1 MTAPIAIHRT
11 EDSMKKQAGFLMR
24 KQFMANLR
32 KNRYF
37 YVLWGVSTLIAVLII
52 MNNPGQNP
60 GDLVS
65 GFFFFVAFL
74 WMAAVIFTIT
84 ALLNYANSI
93 RMTNRSIK
101 YYAAHA
107 PESFL
112 SYDDEK
118 LIYITGAEKM
128 EYKWADVTEFM
139 ENQNSLYLVL
149 NNKLLESVSF
159 AETDIGE
166 EHYRALRSIVASRFP

>member
-11 EDSMKKQAGFLMR
+11 EESMKKQAGFLMK
-24 KQFMANLR
+24 KQFLTNLK

-37 YVLWGVSTLIAVLII
+37 YILLAVSTLIAALII
-52 MNNPGQNP
+52 INNPTQTP
-60 GDLVS
+60 GNLVS

-93 RMTNRSIK
+93 RMTNRSIR
-101 YYAAHA
+101 YYAANL

-112 SYDDEK
+112 SYDNEK
-118 LIYITGAEKM
+118 MVYITGLEKS
-128 EYKWADVTEFM
+128 EYKWADVTGYM
-139 ENQNSLYLVL
+139 EYQNSLYFVI

-159 AETDIGE
+159 AQTDIGE
-166 EHYRALRSIVASRFP
+166 EHYNLLRSIAISRFS